1 MYSVN
6 KHCLPEGPS
15 EQTETNN
22 NPERSP
28 VLDAGGKPECPKK
41 NMRKQV
47 WTGNQ
52 MDIQRRDRESNPGSV
67 VHNAEEVPLR
77 YLLPQSSDDNL

>member
-1 MYSVN
+1 MN
-6 KHCLPEGPS
+6 KHCFPEGHS

-28 VLDAGGKPECPKK
+28 VLDAGGKPECQEK
-41 NMRKQV
+41 NLRKQV

-52 MDIQRRDRESNPGSV
+52 MDIQRWDRESNPAQWSTARRKYYYAIPASP
-67 VHNAEEVPLR
+67 NFMF
-77 YLLPQSSDDNL
+77 